1 MKYMNIMRAAS
12 AALFII
18 LGAGLSIVGPVSLSS
33 CSKTNKAAEEE
44 ADTEA
49 AIIEGREAARIF
61 VQRNWKDTTELQ
73 GLLLEARTRQSK
85 YRMAGKERSAQAFD
99 SAFVSTLRTVRPDVA
114 RELDKD
120 PAKNRDKKGKE
131 ELVP

>member
-1 MKYMNIMRAAS
+1 MKHINIRRAAS
-12 AALFII
+12 AALFIA
-18 LGAGLSIVGPVSLSS
+18 LAAGVGTVGSLSS
-33 CSKTNKAAEEE
+33 CSKTDKAAEDV

-120 PAKNRDKKGKE
+120 PAKNRDKKGNE
-131 ELVP
+131 Q

>member
-1 MKYMNIMRAAS
+1 MKHINIRRAAS
-12 AALFII
+12 AALFIA
-18 LGAGLSIVGPVSLSS
+18 LAAGVGTVGSLSS
-33 CSKTNKAAEEE
+33 CSKTDKAAEDA

-99 SAFVSTLRTVRPDVA
+99 SAFVSTLRTVRPDIA

-120 PAKNRDKKGKE
+120 PAKNRDKKGNE
-131 ELVP
+131 Q

>member
-1 MKYMNIMRAAS
+1 MKHINIRRAAS

-18 LGAGLSIVGPVSLSS
+18 LAAGVGTVGSLSS
-33 CSKTNKAAEEE
+33 CSKTDKAAEDV

-120 PAKNRDKKGKE
+120 PAKNRDKRDKKGNE
-131 ELVP
+131 Q

>member
-1 MKYMNIMRAAS
+1 MKHINIRRAAS
-12 AALFII
+12 AALFIA
-18 LGAGLSIVGPVSLSS
+18 LAAGVGTVGSLSS
-33 CSKTNKAAEEE
+33 CSKTDKAAEDA

-120 PAKNRDKKGKE
+120 PAKNRDKKGNE
-131 ELVP
+131 Q

>member
-1 MKYMNIMRAAS
+1 MKHINIRRAAS
-12 AALFII
+12 AALFIA
-18 LGAGLSIVGPVSLSS
+18 LAAGVGTVGSLSS
-33 CSKTNKAAEEE
+33 CSKTDKAAEDV

-73 GLLLEARTRQSK
+73 GLLLEARTKQSK
-85 YRMAGKERSAQAFD
+85 YRMVGKERSAQAFD

-120 PAKNRDKKGKE
+120 PAKNRNKKGTE
-131 ELVP
+131 

>member
-1 MKYMNIMRAAS
+1 MKHINIRRAAS
-12 AALFII
+12 AALFIA
-18 LGAGLSIVGPVSLSS
+18 LTAGLGTVGTLSS
-33 CSKTNKAAEEE
+33 CSKTDKAAQDVD
-44 ADTEA
+44 DTEA

-73 GLLLEARTRQSK
+73 GLLLEARTKQSK

-120 PAKNRDKKGKE
+120 PAKNRNKKGTE
-131 ELVP
+131 

>member
-1 MKYMNIMRAAS
+1 MKHINIRRAAS
-12 AALFII
+12 AALFIA
-18 LGAGLSIVGPVSLSS
+18 LAAGVGTVGSLSS
-33 CSKTNKAAEEE
+33 CSKTDKAAEDA

-49 AIIEGREAARIF
+49 AIIEGREAARI
-61 VQRNWKDTTELQ
+61 VVPRNWTDTTELQ

-120 PAKNRDKKGKE
+120 PAKNRDKKGNE
-131 ELVP
+131 Q